1 MHADRAALSENST
14 LDVSELIRR
23 HESSENVNLSLKE
36 RTNHRENEEESVPI
50 NLTIISCHLRVAIQL

>member
-1 MHADRAALSENST
+1 MHADRTALSENST
-14 LDVSELIRR
+14 LNVSELIRR

-36 RTNHRENEEESVPI
+36 RTNHRENEEESVLI